1 MEQEMKQHTE
11 KMDVQLLEEK
21 RRGVKNIVSKNRK
34 NDNRAKS
41 RLSKTKEKEGSAF
54 DDEEPL
60 NEYMA
65 GVLQKRKDNK
75 AKLKSLGLGTPP
87 SQSGQARR
95 RNNTPKKTP
104 KEVSVHAKKT
114 SPPRKRTKTTRKIFD
129 DDKVEKICTLD
140 HKDISSFKEE
150 TDKRYFAEVS
160 ELYETKCS
168 TCNVEFTSGTID
180 NDEAVFIP
188 DNNNPAYFCIGRWKY
203 NCKHGHCQSCYLVL
217 LNANNSGRP
226 RRNR

>member
-87 SQSGQARR
+87 SQSGQAKR

-104 KEVSVHAKKT
+104 KEVSVNAKKNFT
-114 SPPRKRTKTTRKIFD
+114 TKEANQD
-129 DDKVEKICTLD
+129 N
-140 HKDISSFKEE
+140 
-150 TDKRYFAEVS
+150 
-160 ELYETKCS
+160 TK
-168 TCNVEFTSGTID
+168 NIQ
-180 NDEAVFIP
+180 
-188 DNNNPAYFCIGRWKY
+188 R
-203 NCKHGHCQSCYLVL
+203 
-217 LNANNSGRP
+217 
-226 RRNR
+226 